1 MVDAL
6 IVYMPVLHEGYR
18 RFFKPYT
25 GTTTYLVDPQ
35 LVADELPR
43 LSRDR
48 RKLHIDDALCL
59 LRASGWVGQVQV
71 LDAATLAALDARAA
85 EIVMPVDE
93 VSDVIA
99 AQLPNCRV
107 RYEQVFLRWD
117 KTVTLQELEV
127 QPNVQ
132 VTDAQV
138 HQELMTCACTE
149 AERSGD
155 WWRQV
160 GAVAVRDGEVV
171 GRGFN
176 AHTPTEHVV
185 YEDGNP
191 RDNFD
196 AGEHPDI
203 SLTLHG
209 EAGIVARAA
218 RSVLAGTS
226 MYVTTFPCINCA
238 RLLAEAGVSKIY
250 YREGYSRLDA
260 EQVLK
265 EQGVEIIRVV

>member
-1 MVDAL
+1 MAETL

-18 RFFKPYT
+18 RFFGSHAAST
-25 GTTTYLVDPQ
+25 VYLVDPQ
-35 LVADELPR
+35 FVADALPR
-43 LSRDR
+43 LTRDR
-48 RKLHIDDALCL
+48 RQLRIEDAMRL
-59 LRASGWVGQVQV
+59 LRASGWVQDV
-71 LDAATLAALDARAA
+71 LALDVAALEELDARTA

-93 VSDVIA
+93 VSDVVA
-99 AQLPNCRV
+99 ARLPHCRV

-127 QPNVQ
+127 QPDAE
-132 VTDAQV
+132 VTDAYV
-138 HQELMTCACTE
+138 HRELMACACNE

-160 GAVAVRDGEVV
+160 GAVAVCDGEVV
-171 GRGFN
+171 GRGYN
-176 AHTPTEHVV
+176 AHEPTEHVV

-218 RSVLAGTS
+218 RPVLVGTS
-226 MYVTTFPCINCA
+226 IYVTTFPCINCA
-238 RLLAEAGVSKIY
+238 RLLAEAGVSKVY
-250 YREGYSRLDA
+250 YRDGYSRLDA

-265 EQGVEIIRVV
+265 GRGVEIIRVV